1 MHTMYIPNKTNI
13 KLSKRNLS
21 GKNKL
26 ICIIYM
32 GAKTDEVIFTKDK
45 CFDKGY
51 KEPHSCLPFCSISI
65 LQHLIALSE
74 YLPLSLKQPFCFAFA
89 FQTGLF
95 FTVST
100 QALTKTL
107 PRMFTHF
114 FSTSD
119 FKVFFKVS
127 FPILLVILLQ
137 QRSIKLFLLNSDMRR
152 FCMFSPPYFFIK
164 LVFNIFRED
173 ISTCLINT

>member
-1 MHTMYIPNKTNI
+1 MHKIGWGGTWTDCRFKWELGKKERGGAFEGRGNETPMHTMYIPNKTNI

-45 CFDKGY
+45 CFNKGC
-51 KEPHSCLPFCSISI
+51 KEPHSCLPFSSISI
-65 LQHLIALSE
+65 LQHLIALSD

-119 FKVFFKVS
+119 FKVFFKFS
-127 FPILLVILLQ
+127 FPILLVILPQ
-137 QRSIKLFLLNSDMRR
+137 
-152 FCMFSPPYFFIK
+152 
-164 LVFNIFRED
+164 
-173 ISTCLINT
+173 